1 MSRSYVKRDDS
12 NTKGGEV
19 MNCKD
24 VAELL
29 PLFIDAELEPE
40 AAAEV
45 EAHLTTCAACQEI
58 LAEYRREQQILQS
71 LPLVAPPPTWRA
83 ELLEKVNKSKPRW
96 EQPAWRFFVPR
107 LASLAAALLVVLMVS
122 NLYVLP
128 TYWARA
134 DNEPQQRMGILA
146 APGELNNEPL
156 LKGDDNLE
164 GVAQADPP
172 SETEAKGSE
181 SEADLFS
188 LQRVVAAAPANNLQR
203 RWWLWSSGISIVIWL
218 AGAGY
223 FYYNYRR
230 RLQEQLDS

>member
-1 MSRSYVKRDDS
+1 MSHSYVKRDDS

-29 PLFIDAELEPE
+29 PLFLDAELGPE
-40 AAAEV
+40 AADQV
-45 EAHLTTCAACQEI
+45 GAHLATCSACQEI

-71 LPLVAPPPTWRA
+71 LPLVAPPSTWRA
-83 ELLEKVNKSKPRW
+83 ELLAKVSSSKPRR

-122 NLYVLP
+122 NLYVFP
-128 TYWARA
+128 TYWARP
-134 DNEPQQRMGILA
+134 DDDSQQRMMIMA
-146 APGELNNEPL
+146 VPGEFKDNEQLEPAGDP
-156 LKGDDNLE
+156 KGVIE
-164 GVAQADPP
+164 ADPP
-172 SETEAKGSE
+172 ENVGINDSKSEVEPYGLMGSI
-181 SEADLFS
+181 
-188 LQRVVAAAPANNLQR
+188 AAPTNNLQR